1 MMPMPIMTIPSLSID
16 YVADFFYFLVMP
28 VQKLTKYVRQAKRDL
43 NATVTYLKLALE
55 GNKVER
61 LTDFNS
67 CKHPVLLIYGFGA
80 TRRVFS
86 ILERRLRRDGYCVF
100 SLNLGGVFDTF
111 NTRCIEE
118 LALHVHKKVEKLCE
132 RYHLNKIS
140 IIGHSKGGLIGRYYV
155 KRLGGAQRVRTLIT
169 LGTPHHGNP
178 WALLGLLSPIGLLS
192 KSIWQMVPMSPFIR
206 KLKKGPWPRHVRF
219 VSLFSKDDRICFYKS
234 AMLDI
239 PNGCAYMKN
248 VELLGMT
255 HSDYIIR
262 KAVYN
267 VIRKELSEGEK

>member
-1 MMPMPIMTIPSLSID
+1 MS
-16 YVADFFYFLVMP
+16 
-28 VQKLTKYVRQAKRDL
+28 VQKLSKYVRQARKDI

-55 GNKVER
+55 GNKIER

-80 TRRVFS
+80 TRRVFR
-86 ILERRLRRDGYCVF
+86 ILERRLRRDGFCVF
-100 SLNLGGVFDTF
+100 SLNLGGIFGTF

-118 LALHVHKKVEKLCE
+118 LAEHVHSKVERLCE

-140 IIGHSKGGLIGRYYV
+140 IIGHSKGGLIGRYYI
-155 KRLGGAQRVRTLIT
+155 KRLGGSHRVRALIT

-178 WALLGLLSPIGLLS
+178 WALLGLISPLSLFS
-192 KSIWQMVPMSPFIR
+192 KSIWQMMPMSPFVR
-206 KLKKGPWPRHVRF
+206 KLKKGAWPRNVRF
-219 VSLFSKDDRICFYKS
+219 VSLYSKDDRICFYKS

-239 PNGCAYMKN
+239 PEGCSYIKN
-248 VELLGMT
+248 VEMFGMS

-262 KAVYN
+262 KTAYN
-267 VIRKELSEGEK
+267 TIKRELLASEKK